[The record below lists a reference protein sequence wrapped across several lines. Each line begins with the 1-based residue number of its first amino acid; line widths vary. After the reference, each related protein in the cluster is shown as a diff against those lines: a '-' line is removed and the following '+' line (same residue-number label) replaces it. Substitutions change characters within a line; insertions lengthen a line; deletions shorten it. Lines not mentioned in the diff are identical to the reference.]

1 MPAGV
6 RYRDVVPS
14 VVLGVDFAR
23 VGQAGFL
30 FDGQCI
36 QLRTQ
41 HNGWALS
48 VLEDGYDPGAANVL
62 GHLIAKATQA
72 TGQLCRRQDFVGR
85 KFRILMQ
92 VEVERVCVGI
102 DSVDLL

>member
-1 MPAGV
+1 
-6 RYRDVVPS
+6 VPS

-30 FDGQCI
+30 FDWERV

-62 GHLIAKATQA
+62 GHLIAEATQP

-92 VEVERVCVGI
+92 VEVERMRIGI
-102 DSVDLL
+102 DGIDFF